1 MKSQSPFLDAFR
13 QAVHP
18 DFVPSALTPCELVED
33 RMTDR
38 PRTTE
43 EWAAHY
49 RCSVRT
55 IAAFKAEGVS
65 LADPTAVAIR
75 LVNSH
80 SPATPMLERV
90 GQLLDELTTTTE
102 P

>member
-1 MKSQSPFLDAFR
+1 MIA
-13 QAVHP
+13 
-18 DFVPSALTPCELVED
+18 
-33 RMTDR
+33 

-49 RCSVRT
+49 RCSPRT
-55 IAAFKAEGVS
+55 IAALKAEGIS

-80 SPATPMLERV
+80 SPAPPMLERV
-90 GQLLDELTTTTE
+90 GELLDEIDPSITTTE
-102 P
+102 Q